1 MLENMFAELYN
12 VKFNTKDT
20 CIVSEGGG
28 GGEGSGAYLRYV
40 SCLLLRRLLSANGYG
55 KVVLQNRTCGARTL
69 CAARSLVGVG
79 VTAVL
84 ASLGLGAA
92 RAHRLALG
100 GATNQAASAVQTGVR
115 TGYVSFWQDQ

>member
-1 MLENMFAELYN
+1 MSA
-12 VKFNTKDT
+12 VQSQSIGAVTGHADPTSSRANT
-20 CIVSEGGG
+20 I
-28 GGEGSGAYLRYV
+28 
-40 SCLLLRRLLSANGYG
+40 LSANGYG
-55 KVVLQNRTCGARTL
+55 KVVLQNHTCGARTL